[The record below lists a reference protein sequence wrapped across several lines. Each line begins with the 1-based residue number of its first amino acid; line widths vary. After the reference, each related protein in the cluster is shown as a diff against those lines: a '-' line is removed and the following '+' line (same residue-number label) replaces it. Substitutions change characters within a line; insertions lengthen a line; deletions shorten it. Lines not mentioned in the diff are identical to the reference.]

1 MEFVCIEAKAFMEM
15 NEALE
20 AVEKKMR
27 ETCGGGICSMD
38 DWIDNQE
45 ACMLMNVSPRKLLQ
59 LRRSRIIPY
68 SHIDRKVYYRRQD
81 IIRYLENSIHHVTPR
96 ILMTQF
102 ILTKESPEIIRFFRN
117 ISTLSKMLDDQEKS
131 LRPVL
136 NGERY
141 ITDSELAEKLK
152 LTRRT
157 LADYRMNG
165 RLPYYKV
172 GGKLLYKEKDIL
184 VLLEKNRVETF
195 DHW

>member
-1 MEFVCIEAKAFMEM
+1 
-15 NEALE
+15 
-20 AVEKKMR
+20 
-27 ETCGGGICSMD
+27 
-38 DWIDNQE
+38 
-45 ACMLMNVSPRKLLQ
+45 
-59 LRRSRIIPY
+59 
-68 SHIDRKVYYRRQD
+68 
-81 IIRYLENSIHHVTPR
+81 
-96 ILMTQF
+96 MTQF

-117 ISTLSKMLDDQEKS
+117 ISTLSKMLDDQEKNF
-131 LRPVL
+131 RPVL

-141 ITDSELAEKLK
+141 ITDSEWAEKLK

>member
-1 MEFVCIEAKAFMEM
+1 
-15 NEALE
+15 
-20 AVEKKMR
+20 
-27 ETCGGGICSMD
+27 
-38 DWIDNQE
+38 
-45 ACMLMNVSPRKLLQ
+45 
-59 LRRSRIIPY
+59 
-68 SHIDRKVYYRRQD
+68 
-81 IIRYLENSIHHVTPR
+81 
-96 ILMTQF
+96 MTQF

-117 ISTLSKMLDDQEKS
+117 ISTLSKMLDDQEKN
-131 LRPVL
+131 LRLVL

-184 VLLEKNRVETF
+184 VLLGKNRVETF

>member
-1 MEFVCIEAKAFMEM
+1 
-15 NEALE
+15 
-20 AVEKKMR
+20 
-27 ETCGGGICSMD
+27 
-38 DWIDNQE
+38 
-45 ACMLMNVSPRKLLQ
+45 
-59 LRRSRIIPY
+59 
-68 SHIDRKVYYRRQD
+68 
-81 IIRYLENSIHHVTPR
+81 
-96 ILMTQF
+96 MTQF

-184 VLLEKNRVETF
+184 VLLEKTGWKHLIIGNTRFQVSRHKHKKVMETIKREGFMAFLLQNRQIIRFLFWNHISVSISISYM
-195 DHW
+195 

>member
-1 MEFVCIEAKAFMEM
+1 
-15 NEALE
+15 
-20 AVEKKMR
+20 
-27 ETCGGGICSMD
+27 
-38 DWIDNQE
+38 
-45 ACMLMNVSPRKLLQ
+45 
-59 LRRSRIIPY
+59 
-68 SHIDRKVYYRRQD
+68 
-81 IIRYLENSIHHVTPR
+81 
-96 ILMTQF
+96 MTQF

-131 LRPVL
+131 LSPVL

>member
-1 MEFVCIEAKAFMEM
+1 
-15 NEALE
+15 
-20 AVEKKMR
+20 
-27 ETCGGGICSMD
+27 
-38 DWIDNQE
+38 
-45 ACMLMNVSPRKLLQ
+45 
-59 LRRSRIIPY
+59 
-68 SHIDRKVYYRRQD
+68 
-81 IIRYLENSIHHVTPR
+81 
-96 ILMTQF
+96 
-102 ILTKESPEIIRFFRN
+102 
-117 ISTLSKMLDDQEKS
+117 MLDDQEKN

-184 VLLEKNRVETF
+184 VLLEKTGWKHLIIGNTRFQVSRHKHKKVMETIKERVSWLSFLLQNRQIISFFILESYIGQHFYFLHVKVAF
-195 DHW
+195 CF

>member
-1 MEFVCIEAKAFMEM
+1 
-15 NEALE
+15 
-20 AVEKKMR
+20 
-27 ETCGGGICSMD
+27 
-38 DWIDNQE
+38 
-45 ACMLMNVSPRKLLQ
+45 
-59 LRRSRIIPY
+59 
-68 SHIDRKVYYRRQD
+68 
-81 IIRYLENSIHHVTPR
+81 
-96 ILMTQF
+96 MTQF

-131 LRPVL
+131 LRLVL

>member
-117 ISTLSKMLDDQEKS
+117 ISTLSKMLDDQEKN

>member
-1 MEFVCIEAKAFMEM
+1 
-15 NEALE
+15 
-20 AVEKKMR
+20 
-27 ETCGGGICSMD
+27 
-38 DWIDNQE
+38 
-45 ACMLMNVSPRKLLQ
+45 
-59 LRRSRIIPY
+59 
-68 SHIDRKVYYRRQD
+68 
-81 IIRYLENSIHHVTPR
+81 
-96 ILMTQF
+96 MTQF

-117 ISTLSKMLDDQEKS
+117 ISTLSKMLDDQEQN

-136 NGERY
+136 NEERY

>member
-1 MEFVCIEAKAFMEM
+1 
-15 NEALE
+15 
-20 AVEKKMR
+20 
-27 ETCGGGICSMD
+27 
-38 DWIDNQE
+38 
-45 ACMLMNVSPRKLLQ
+45 
-59 LRRSRIIPY
+59 
-68 SHIDRKVYYRRQD
+68 
-81 IIRYLENSIHHVTPR
+81 
-96 ILMTQF
+96 MTQF

-117 ISTLSKMLDDQEKS
+117 ISTLSKMLDDQEKNF
-131 LRPVL
+131 RPVL

-141 ITDSELAEKLK
+141 ITDSKLAEKLK

>member
-1 MEFVCIEAKAFMEM
+1 
-15 NEALE
+15 
-20 AVEKKMR
+20 
-27 ETCGGGICSMD
+27 
-38 DWIDNQE
+38 
-45 ACMLMNVSPRKLLQ
+45 
-59 LRRSRIIPY
+59 
-68 SHIDRKVYYRRQD
+68 
-81 IIRYLENSIHHVTPR
+81 
-96 ILMTQF
+96 MTQF

-165 RLPYYKV
+165 RLPYYKI

-184 VLLEKNRVETF
+184 VLLEKTGWKHLIIGNTRFQVSRHKHKKVMETIKREGFMAFLLQNRQIIRFLFWNHISVSISISYM
-195 DHW
+195 

>member
-1 MEFVCIEAKAFMEM
+1 
-15 NEALE
+15 
-20 AVEKKMR
+20 
-27 ETCGGGICSMD
+27 
-38 DWIDNQE
+38 
-45 ACMLMNVSPRKLLQ
+45 
-59 LRRSRIIPY
+59 
-68 SHIDRKVYYRRQD
+68 
-81 IIRYLENSIHHVTPR
+81 
-96 ILMTQF
+96 MTQF

-117 ISTLSKMLDDQEKS
+117 ISTLSKMLDDQEKNFR
-131 LRPVL
+131 LVL